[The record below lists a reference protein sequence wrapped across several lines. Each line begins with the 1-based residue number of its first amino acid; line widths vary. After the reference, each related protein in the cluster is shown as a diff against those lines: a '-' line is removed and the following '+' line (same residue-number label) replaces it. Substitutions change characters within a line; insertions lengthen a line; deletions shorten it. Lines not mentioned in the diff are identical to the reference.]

1 MVVMVK
7 SMLKG
12 TTKGIYGD
20 DDAEDDADG
29 DDVSG
34 VAGCADTQSGRP
46 PGCP

>member
-1 MVVMVK
+1 MK

-12 TTKGIYGD
+12 TTKGIHGD
-20 DDAEDDADG
+20 GDVEDDADG